1 MEGDGDF
8 FTGAE
13 EVPAEGAP
21 EQVCFSG
28 SPAVS
33 SCAMLLPRKV
43 LSPLS
48 TCRCWCELALH
59 VCP

>member
-21 EQVCFSG
+21 EQVRFSRRSLCF
-28 SPAVS
+28 VFVN
-33 SCAMLLPRKV
+33 CAALLLPHSCPP
-43 LSPLS
+43 SP
-48 TCRCWCELALH
+48 CC
-59 VCP
+59 

>member
-21 EQVCFSG
+21 EQVCFF
-28 SPAVS
+28 
-33 SCAMLLPRKV
+33 R
-43 LSPLS
+43 
-48 TCRCWCELALH
+48 LAKEGRF
-59 VCP
+59 